1 MHLTDVSAED
11 SRQLLAAPNAMSIV
25 ALERQN
31 LHEKIVRLRALREA
45 AGAEAEKGLTDEKVS
60 VRRR

>member
-25 ALERQN
+25 ALERQK

-45 AGAEAEKGLTDEKVS
+45 AEAEKGLTDENVPAH
-60 VRRR
+60 RR